1 MPLSQH
7 CLSRYLRS
15 CDSLIIP
22 HSFAFVKGF
31 LKSFSNFFEV
41 LFVPC
46 HSEGMS
52 LSALFG
58 RPCYYTTTL
67 SFCQGVFQ
75 KFLKNFFRFA
85 FRSSH
90 RSESPSPM
98 RLPKALLFLP
108 VNSRFFRCVAPVFW
122 QLEYYTTFTLLCQ
135 YLFEK
140 FFEFFGFFC
149 SFSLKKHPSGGGV
162 LKMMQIKQG
171 CNP

>member
-7 CLSRYLRS
+7 CLSRHLRS

-31 LKSFSNFFEV
+31 LKSFSNFFEA

-52 LSALFG
+52 SSALFG

-75 KFLKNFFRFA
+75 KFLKNFFALPFVR
-85 FRSSH
+85 RTV
-90 RSESPSPM
+90 PNLL
-98 RLPKALLFLP
+98 RLCAHQKLCFSYPLTRGFSVVSLP
-108 VNSRFFRCVAPVFW
+108 FFW
-122 QLEYYTTFTLLCQ
+122 QFEYYTTFILLCQ

-140 FFEFFGFFC
+140 FFEIFRDF
-149 SFSLKKHPSGGGV
+149 LW
-162 LKMMQIKQG
+162 
-171 CNP
+171 

>member
-41 LFVPC
+41 LFIPC

-75 KFLKNFFRFA
+75 KFLKNFFASLFVR
-85 FRSSH
+85 RTV
-90 RSESPSPM
+90 PNLL
-98 RLPKALLFLP
+98 RLCARQKLCFSYPLTRGFSVVLLP
-108 VNSRFFRCVAPVFW
+108 FFR

-140 FFEFFGFFC
+140 FFAFFQGFFAV
-149 SFSLKKHPSGGGV
+149 FR
-162 LKMMQIKQG
+162 
-171 CNP
+171 